1 VSRLGVS
8 VGLPVPAGI
17 PNARSVPAGLTDRV
31 WYLVGSSRVRVYP
44 VYPYGRRLFQ
54 EVSVTR
60 KTFYFSMHSN
70 SLIMQLHCEAKK
82 CTLFSRTLVG
92 YVRLIIFVPRDGMQM
107 CGLAVVLWT
116 AVTFVYCVETAKII
130 VAIDI
135 AMVAISQRDT
145 LLRDTIQ

>member
-1 VSRLGVS
+1 
-8 VGLPVPAGI
+8 
-17 PNARSVPAGLTDRV
+17 
-31 WYLVGSSRVRVYP
+31 
-44 VYPYGRRLFQ
+44 
-54 EVSVTR
+54 
-60 KTFYFSMHSN
+60 
-70 SLIMQLHCEAKK
+70 
-82 CTLFSRTLVG
+82 
-92 YVRLIIFVPRDGMQM
+92 MQM